1 VTAKSKLKGPFVED
15 PNRVNCCSSFGYH
28 DDIDLLMIY
37 SVTGRLFLLFA
48 MIPNDTPPEVQDIHI
63 AILRLKTP
71 SQRVAMAARL
81 SSDVIR
87 ASKRAIARVHPTF
100 SLDEINDAFIE
111 LHHGQPLADE
121 VRNYRM
127 SRKGISE
134 HG

>member
-1 VTAKSKLKGPFVED
+1 
-15 PNRVNCCSSFGYH
+15 
-28 DDIDLLMIY
+28 
-37 SVTGRLFLLFA
+37 